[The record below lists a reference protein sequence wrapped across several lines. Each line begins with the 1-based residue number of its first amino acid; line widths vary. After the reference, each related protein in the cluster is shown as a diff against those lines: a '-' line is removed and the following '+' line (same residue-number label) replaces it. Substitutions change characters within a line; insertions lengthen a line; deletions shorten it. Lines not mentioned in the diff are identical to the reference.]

1 MPRYKCFLYFLFPI
15 FTLTTPLSTLSTGVH
30 TLGPGRKY
38 FAPPLP
44 LLCHIGL
51 AAPTT
56 TLLYCNQYSSL
67 MFFDIFAYEQF
78 LNAVVVFQKGA
89 SKYLKSKFVGE
100 SIYVLPTPPPS
111 MRRRGV
117 RDDLHVSLIRRGAI
131 AQQFGMNIRFR
142 KK

>member
-1 MPRYKCFLYFLFPI
+1 MLFIFPVSYFYTHDSIVDIVHRCPHTRSRSKIFCTSSPPVVPHWISCTNYHFTLLQPI
-15 FTLTTPLSTLSTGVH
+15 FITNV
-30 TLGPGRKY
+30 
-38 FAPPLP
+38 
-44 LLCHIGL
+44 
-51 AAPTT
+51 
-56 TLLYCNQYSSL
+56 
-67 MFFDIFAYEQF
+67 FDIFAYEQF